1 MRLVITA
8 HPLNDRWSITSSR
21 RLDRTTWPPSPDTLF
36 SALVAAAASMGSPC
50 HPALAWL
57 ETQGN
62 PAIEATEAPP
72 SVEGIATFDPV
83 ADVSI
88 WDKSARKQRW
98 HNSIGDSSPVSWSWS
113 ITTTEHLVAL
123 QTIAP
128 EVTYIGSSR
137 GPVLVSVTVTE
148 ARLPPSALLP
158 TEGGSR
164 RIRGLYA
171 GRLDDLE
178 AAFQR
183 GERPRPAQAV
193 GYARSDERGLASPW
207 GQLIPLRR
215 IAGPPLFL
223 SHTVP
228 LTEAVRRAISHHLP
242 DAAPAALTGHRADK
256 SMLPD
261 EHMAVVPLPRIDDE
275 FADGELLG
283 AGLMLPRSMS
293 DEDYGVLL
301 GGLGSWL
308 HAGGRVDVSGFRWE
322 MAIAANDHRRSLREN
337 RFDGM
342 AKVWTSVTPVA
353 FDRHPRR
360 TLLPLDV
367 VGRMCRE
374 VGLPEPAHVQTVA
387 SALLEGA
394 QASRSHHLGG
404 RVYLRKNPIAHVRIT
419 WDREVPGPVLLGRG
433 RYFGLGVM
441 LPDRRVA

>member
-8 HPLNDRWSITSSR
+8 RPLNGRWSITSSR
-21 RLDRTTWPPSPDTLF
+21 RLDCATWPPSPDTLF
-36 SALVAAAASMGSPC
+36 SALVAAAASLGSPC

-57 ETQGN
+57 EKQGN

-72 SVEGIATFDPV
+72 NVQGIATFDPV
-83 ADVSI
+83 ADVPI
-88 WDKSARKQRW
+88 WGESARKQRW
-98 HNSIGDSSPVSWSWS
+98 HNSIGDASPVSWSWA
-113 ITTTEHLVAL
+113 ITTTEHLTAL
-123 QTIAP
+123 QMIAR

-137 GPVLVSVTVTE
+137 GPVLVAASITDGRLPASALVPTE
-148 ARLPPSALLP
+148 AGR
-158 TEGGSR
+158 R

-171 GRLDDLE
+171 GRLQDLE

-193 GYARSDERGLASPW
+193 GYARNDERSFTSPW

-215 IAGPPLFL
+215 VAGPALFL

-228 LTEAVRRAISHHLP
+228 VAEAMRRAISAHLP
-242 DAAPAALTGHRADK
+242 DAAPASLTGHQADK
-256 SMLPD
+256 RMLAD
-261 EHMAVVPLPRIDDE
+261 EHMAVVPLPRVGDQ

-293 DEDYGVLL
+293 DDDYGVLM
-301 GGLGSWL
+301 GGLGRWL
-308 HAGGRVDVSGFRWE
+308 HAGGRVGVNGFQWQ

-337 RFDGM
+337 RFDGV

-360 TLLPLDV
+360 GLTSLDV
-367 VGRMCRE
+367 VGRMCRA
-374 VGLPEPAHVQTVA
+374 VGLPEPAHVQNVS
-387 SALLEGA
+387 SALLDGA
-394 QASRSHHLGG
+394 QQSRSHHLGG
-404 RVYLRKNPIAHVRIT
+404 RAYLRKNPIAHLRIT
-419 WDREVPGPVLLGRG
+419 WDTAVPGPILLGRG

-441 LPDRRVA
+441 LPERTVA